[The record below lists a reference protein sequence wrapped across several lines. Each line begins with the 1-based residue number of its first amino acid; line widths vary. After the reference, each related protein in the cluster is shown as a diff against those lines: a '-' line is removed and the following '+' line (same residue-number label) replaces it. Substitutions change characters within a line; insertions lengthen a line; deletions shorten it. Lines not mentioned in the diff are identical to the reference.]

1 MQALQKLREHLAHA
15 DALLALALVGL
26 TSGLVTGGVIIAFRW
41 LTETAQVRLT
51 PLANPEA
58 FEWLSW
64 PYRLGLP
71 VAGGLL
77 IGLIFQLVST
87 GSRQVGVV
95 HVMERLAYHSGR
107 LPWRN
112 AVLQFVG
119 GALSIMSGHSVG
131 REGPAIHLGA
141 ASSSLLGQSLGLPN
155 NSIRVLV
162 ACGVAASIAASFN
175 TPIAGVIFAME
186 VVLMEYTLA
195 GFTPVILASVAA
207 TSLTRA
213 VYGSAPAISVPALQ
227 MTSLWELPYILLL
240 GVVLGAVGALF
251 IQSIRRIDERFRHV
265 PLWIRTTTAGL
276 VTGLCALVAPQV
288 MGIGY
293 DTVELTLL
301 GEIGLGMLVVIAV
314 AKLIATTA
322 CVSLGLPGGLIGPTL
337 VMGAAAG
344 GALGVVGHALVPE
357 LSSSEGFYAMLGMG
371 AMMGATLQAPLAAL
385 MAILELT
392 ANSNSILPGMF
403 AIVTASLTTRVAFK
417 QSSVFVTMLEA
428 RGLEYQHD
436 PVTISLSRTGVGAVI
451 QRRIV
456 SVARRVTKSALPNPQ
471 DRPFDWVLLTEGNQI
486 VGLVPGEAFAA
497 FLQTLDDDGESIEM
511 FDLLKIAGAS
521 SDFSMVRLHATLREA
536 SERMRDADTSIVLVT
551 RVEAAT
557 PGNIYG
563 VLTRDQIE
571 ASVRYRGLSR
581 PG

>member
-1 MQALQKLREHLAHA
+1 
-15 DALLALALVGL
+15 
-26 TSGLVTGGVIIAFRW
+26 
-41 LTETAQVRLT
+41 
-51 PLANPEA
+51 
-58 FEWLSW
+58 
-64 PYRLGLP
+64 
-71 VAGGLL
+71 
-77 IGLIFQLVST
+77 
-87 GSRQVGVV
+87 
-95 HVMERLAYHSGR
+95 
-107 LPWRN
+107 
-112 AVLQFVG
+112 
-119 GALSIMSGHSVG
+119 
-131 REGPAIHLGA
+131 
-141 ASSSLLGQSLGLPN
+141 
-155 NSIRVLV
+155 
-162 ACGVAASIAASFN
+162 
-175 TPIAGVIFAME
+175 
-186 VVLMEYTLA
+186 
-195 GFTPVILASVAA
+195 
-207 TSLTRA
+207 
-213 VYGSAPAISVPALQ
+213 
-227 MTSLWELPYILLL
+227 
-240 GVVLGAVGALF
+240 
-251 IQSIRRIDERFRHV
+251 
-265 PLWIRTTTAGL
+265 
-276 VTGLCALVAPQV
+276 
-288 MGIGY
+288 
-293 DTVELTLL
+293 
-301 GEIGLGMLVVIAV
+301 
-314 AKLIATTA
+314 
-322 CVSLGLPGGLIGPTL
+322 
-337 VMGAAAG
+337 MGAAAG

-357 LSSSEGFYAMLGMG
+357 FSSSEGFYAMLGMG

-436 PVTISLSRTGVGAVI
+436 PVAISLSRTGVGAVI

-456 SVARRVTKSALPNPQ
+456 SVARRVTKSALPDPQ
-471 DRPFDWVLLTEGNQI
+471 GRPFDWVLLTEGNQV

-511 FDLLKIAGAS
+511 FDLLKIASAS

>member
-1 MQALQKLREHLAHA
+1 
-15 DALLALALVGL
+15 
-26 TSGLVTGGVIIAFRW
+26 
-41 LTETAQVRLT
+41 
-51 PLANPEA
+51 
-58 FEWLSW
+58 
-64 PYRLGLP
+64 
-71 VAGGLL
+71 
-77 IGLIFQLVST
+77 
-87 GSRQVGVV
+87 
-95 HVMERLAYHSGR
+95 
-107 LPWRN
+107 
-112 AVLQFVG
+112 
-119 GALSIMSGHSVG
+119 
-131 REGPAIHLGA
+131 
-141 ASSSLLGQSLGLPN
+141 
-155 NSIRVLV
+155 
-162 ACGVAASIAASFN
+162 
-175 TPIAGVIFAME
+175 ME

-213 VYGSAPAISVPALQ
+213 VYGSAPAISVPALK

-314 AKLIATTA
+314 AKLIATAA

-436 PVTISLSRTGVGAVI
+436 PVAISLSRTGVGAVI

-456 SVARRVTKSALPNPQ
+456 SVARRVTKSALPDPQ
-471 DRPFDWVLLTEGNQI
+471 GRPFDWVLLTEGNQV